1 MERTP
6 RPQRGTRG
14 AFTAEAVAALRGV
27 SASGRPPLLLG
38 YHPHFTTNPYQA
50 LLYGRS
56 REHGIAPVAIDT
68 VEQIEELTALR
79 RRGIETVL
87 HLHWLHEVLRDAE
100 SEADAEQRARAFLE
114 IVDEHQG
121 AGGRLVWTVHNILP
135 HGAALKSAEARLS
148 AAIADRADVVHVL
161 AAATPRIVAPYFQ
174 LPPDRILHVPHASYL
189 GAYEDSVTRLD
200 ARHEL
205 GLMPDEFVFA
215 VVGAIRPY
223 KGLTEL
229 LDAWQSAAPTDP
241 PRRLVIAGQPS
252 DEPGVD
258 DLIERA
264 VLDPTALV
272 DARKIPAPE
281 MQLFLRAA
289 DVAILPYL
297 RSLNS
302 GALALAMTFGLP
314 VIVPAGGGLAE
325 VVDERFA
332 RTVRP
337 GDAADLR
344 RAIEAAPS
352 WVTPA
357 ARTAARARAEELA
370 PSIVADRFAIG
381 LRDSLASVRDV
392 RPAAAARQVLLPA
405 HTTEGG
411 GGEVVAQGPTTGH
424 RGVRT
429 PRPGGPIP
437 AGAGRSAPE
446 P

>member
-6 RPQRGTRG
+6 RLRRDTPG
-14 AFTAEAVAALRGV
+14 AFTSEAVAALRGV
-27 SASGRPPLLLG
+27 AASGRPPILLG

-56 REHGIAPVAIDT
+56 REHGIAPVAVDT
-68 VEQIEELTALR
+68 VEQLEELTALR

-87 HLHWLHEVLRDAE
+87 HLHWLHEILRDAE
-100 SEADAEQRARAFLE
+100 SEADADHRARTFLE

-135 HGAALKSAEARLS
+135 HGAARESAEARLS

-161 AAATPRIVAPYFQ
+161 AATTPRLVAPYFE
-174 LPPDRILHVPHASYL
+174 LPTDRILHVPHASYL
-189 GAYEDSVTRLD
+189 GAYEDHVTRLD

-205 GLMPDEFVFA
+205 GLLPDEFVFA

-229 LDAWQSAAPTDP
+229 LDAWQSATAVA

-252 DEPGVD
+252 DEPGVQ

-264 VLDPTALV
+264 ALDPTVLV

-302 GALALAMTFGLP
+302 GALALALTFGLP

-325 VVDERFA
+325 VVDEGFA

-337 GDAADLR
+337 GDPADLR

-352 WVTPA
+352 WVRPA
-357 ARTAARARAEELA
+357 ASAAARARAEELA
-370 PSIVADRFAIG
+370 PSIVAERFAVG
-381 LRDSLASVRDV
+381 LRDALDSVREP
-392 RPAAAARQVLLPA
+392 RRAPAARQVRLPA
-405 HTTEGG
+405 HTPEGG
-411 GGEVVAQGPTTGH
+411 IGQVVAHPPTTRH
-424 RGVRT
+424 RGART
-429 PRPGGPIP
+429 PRPGGPIA